1 MSSSYLAEPRGRDW
15 LIFALVPLF
24 MSSNLVLG
32 RGIAGEVSPFTTAFI
47 RWVGAVLVMLPL
59 LYRYWPMLF
68 SALRQNAGLL
78 FSLGF
83 MHILVC
89 GGGVYWSLTH
99 TTASNATLI
108 YTTSPLFIILFERVF
123 AGRKVANREFI
134 GILIAFVGVMPIV
147 LRGDLSAVLDLQFN
161 KGDLGMFVASMAFAV
176 YSILL
181 RTSGARA
188 IPPMVLFTL
197 VALAGSLLILP
208 IVIWEISQGGMLPHT
223 TSAWTK
229 LAGITLIAS
238 LANYLAFQHSVR
250 VFGPPLAG
258 TVLYTSTPASI
269 LLAVIFLG
277 EDFRYYHAI
286 GFVLVLGGVLLATLK
301 LGSRKKA

>member
-15 LIFALVPLF
+15 LVFALVPLF

-47 RWVGAVLVMLPL
+47 RWASCVLIMLPL
-59 LYRYWPMLF
+59 LYRYWPILF
-68 SALRQNAGLL
+68 STLRKNAGLL
-78 FSLGF
+78 FVLGC
-83 MHILVC
+83 MHIVIC

-123 AGRKVANREFI
+123 AGRKVANRELI

-147 LRGDLSAVLDLQFN
+147 LRGELSAIFDLQFN
-161 KGDLGMFVASMAFAV
+161 KGDLGMFAASMAFAV

-188 IPPMVLFTL
+188 IPPLVLFTL
-197 VALAGSLLILP
+197 VALVGSLLVLP
-208 IVIWEISQGGMLPHT
+208 VVIWEVSQGGMLPHT

-238 LANYLAFQHSVR
+238 LANYIAFQHSVR

-277 EDFRYYHAI
+277 EDFKYYHAI

-301 LGSRKKA
+301 LGSRKRA

>member
-1 MSSSYLAEPRGRDW
+1 
-15 LIFALVPLF
+15 
-24 MSSNLVLG
+24 
-32 RGIAGEVSPFTTAFI
+32 
-47 RWVGAVLVMLPL
+47 
-59 LYRYWPMLF
+59 
-68 SALRQNAGLL
+68 
-78 FSLGF
+78 
-83 MHILVC
+83 
-89 GGGVYWSLTH
+89 
-99 TTASNATLI
+99 
-108 YTTSPLFIILFERVF
+108 
-123 AGRKVANREFI
+123 
-134 GILIAFVGVMPIV
+134 
-147 LRGDLSAVLDLQFN
+147 
-161 KGDLGMFVASMAFAV
+161 
-176 YSILL
+176 
-181 RTSGARA
+181 
-188 IPPMVLFTL
+188 MVLFTL

-301 LGSRKKA
+301 LGSRKKT